1 MNDTEE
7 HHQEP
12 RKDEAAVPHQLA
24 HTLTDGETTGSKR
37 EMVEGQSDLGANATA
52 DVDAEKDK
60 QQQQQQQH
68 TQALLEA
75 SNQSPI
81 QGQDKRQYSAQ
92 SSHTVNAAASSD
104 NFRIVP
110 PSNNASQQE
119 SLNSTSKSMQ
129 VSSTPEKLDQRSLSP
144 SQLDPA
150 GIQPALSQAV
160 PFASTTLTSDTP
172 HTTKLNNNMSEP
184 SLTLAPV
191 PQTSSLTA
199 ALANNPIIQEPT
211 SSSAQDTGA
220 EPSVLA
226 TLPLGTTTTGTT
238 KTAETTANTT
248 SLSSDAPPATEII
261 DPIASYSAWRKKM
274 DSESA
279 EGTQAVMESFLKQHS
294 AYDVLPVSYRQI
306 VLDTTLLVKKA
317 LSVLMQY
324 GIVSAPLW
332 DSTKRKFAG
341 MLTATDFINLIQFY
355 YSHSSYTAAIRE
367 MDQFQIS
374 QLRDVE
380 KVIGVPPP
388 ELFSLHPLQSLYDAC
403 QLLVES
409 RAHRLPLVD
418 MDSET
423 GEEMIVSVLTQYR
436 ILKFIAMNYQ
446 DEKTLRQPLSEL
458 KIGIYTDLAV
468 ADLSTPVMTVINM
481 FVKRRISSVPIVDED
496 GVVLNVFETV
506 DVMTLVKAGVYR
518 DLDLCVAEALLRRPE
533 DFSGVHTCTLN
544 DSLSSIFGTIR
555 KSQVHRLIV
564 VDSGNKLKGIVSLS
578 DIMRYLINGT
588 RETRTD
594 GEGEEKGNETEL
606 DKTMNTSKEV
616 DSNDRLLQGND
627 DKETS
632 KRT

>member
-1 MNDTEE
+1 MSDNKDGTIASEPAETAAHGDAEHRHQDASEE
-7 HHQEP
+7 QPQGQSSTDYFSPQEP
-12 RKDEAAVPHQLA
+12 
-24 HTLTDGETTGSKR
+24 
-37 EMVEGQSDLGANATA
+37 
-52 DVDAEKDK
+52 
-60 QQQQQQQH
+60 
-68 TQALLEA
+68 
-75 SNQSPI
+75 
-81 QGQDKRQYSAQ
+81 
-92 SSHTVNAAASSD
+92 TVNA
-104 NFRIVP
+104 FTP
-110 PSNNASQQE
+110 QQ
-119 SLNSTSKSMQ
+119 Q
-129 VSSTPEKLDQRSLSP
+129 D
-144 SQLDPA
+144 D
-150 GIQPALSQAV
+150 AV
-160 PFASTTLTSDTP
+160 GFASEIGQPDQTTVNPEPDTTHP
-172 HTTKLNNNMSEP
+172 KDSGGLSNTQ
-184 SLTLAPV
+184 AP
-191 PQTSSLTA
+191 PASSLTA
-199 ALANNPIIQEPT
+199 ALNNNTNHSNTAGSDRPGPDAAPPGSAT
-211 SSSAQDTGA
+211 PSSQ
-220 EPSVLA
+220 
-226 TLPLGTTTTGTT
+226 TT
-238 KTAETTANTT
+238 
-248 SLSSDAPPATEII
+248 DVPATENI
-261 DPIASYSAWRKKM
+261 DPVASYSAWRKKKDTEM
-274 DSESA
+274 LQ
-279 EGTQAVMESFLKQHS
+279 GTQAVMESFLKQHS

-306 VLDTTLLVKKA
+306 VLDTTLLIKKA

-324 GIVSAPLW
+324 SIVSAPLW

-355 YSHSSYTAAIRE
+355 YSHSSYTAAIHE

-468 ADLSTPVMTVINM
+468 ADLSTPVMTVIDM

-533 DFSGVHTCTLN
+533 DFAGVHTCTLN

-578 DIMRYLINGT
+578 DIMRYLIGGT
-588 RETRTD
+588 RETKEPA
-594 GEGEEKGNETEL
+594 GGNVEEA
-606 DKTMNTSKEV
+606 EV
-616 DSNDRLLQGND
+616 HVEDIE
-627 DKETS
+627 KETKS
-632 KRT
+632 THSGDGDDNDAGDL